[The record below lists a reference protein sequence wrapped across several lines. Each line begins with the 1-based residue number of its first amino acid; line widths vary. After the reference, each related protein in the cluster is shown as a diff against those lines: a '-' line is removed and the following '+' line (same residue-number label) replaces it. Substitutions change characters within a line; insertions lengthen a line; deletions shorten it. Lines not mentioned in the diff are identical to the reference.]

1 MLVHTTS
8 TRRQN
13 LVGAGV
19 FIIALGLYLK
29 TMAPTISLWD
39 SGEFIT
45 CAYILGIPHP
55 PGAPLYVLWG
65 RLSTLVPFGSVE
77 QRVVFISPLLSAAA
91 IWCVYATTTIL
102 ARGAFRSGGT
112 QSPSPGRETAVL
124 AGGVVAALSL
134 ACSYTFWFNAT
145 EAEVYAS
152 SIFLVCL
159 SVWLALR
166 WADEPVDTRSDRSLL
181 LIAYVFGL
189 SGGVHLLCLLTIPAI
204 LILLWHADP
213 TLRRLISVLLGLGG
227 ISLALVAVW
236 GPSKAGVGAL
246 ILVLAAGLHYLYRHD
261 RRSCWL
267 LVAAV
272 VLFGL
277 GYSTYTSLYIRSGL
291 NPVIDENDPETW
303 TALIKFLNREQYGT
317 ESLLGGMLEAKASR
331 VYQFWDL
338 QMKYFFNQFQFPMA
352 ESALDFRRATDSLRQ
367 TVAVSVLPYLLGLG
381 GLLWHRRRDW
391 QRFLVVLAL
400 FATMGFAL
408 SAYLNM
414 SDPQPRERHY
424 VFVGMFYAF
433 ALWMGLGWTGLIEA
447 LRQRLSLTTGWLA
460 VIAGAGML
468 LPLGMGVKLYDQVD
482 RTGDYLA
489 RDYAFNLLQSCA
501 PNSILFTNGDND
513 TFPLWFLQEVEG
525 IRPDV
530 RVVHLGLLNTGWYIK
545 QLRQRS
551 PAIDFRYSDTYI
563 DSVLTDTERVD
574 LGRRRW
580 PEPKSIELAGL
591 DIEVAPFEHGMLR
604 VQDIAVL
611 KIVEWNNWERPIFFS
626 VAVPIESQVGLTPY
640 LSLNSL
646 AYRLVKEREPG
657 LDREQMEHSFY
668 RIFQWRNLVGRE
680 LASDPGSAPL
690 LFNYQA
696 GVMQLAGYYRQEGMA
711 EDLVRLFEWT
721 SGHIPLIWHAYHT
734 ASTYLQETG
743 QDELAIE
750 YAARAVRELSATYA
764 AGGDATYDDLIYLT
778 DELTKQYRDHAWSTE
793 LYRQIIEVEPDRW
806 EAYYRL
812 ASLMGVRGDYSGG
825 LQVVDE
831 YVSRY
836 ADVRPL
842 ARMRQ
847 SLQQAAAGKSAQQAS
862 PRAGA
867 DSSVQY

>member
-8 TRRQN
+8 TWRKN

-45 CAYILGIPHP
+45 CAHILGIPHP
-55 PGAPLYVLWG
+55 PGAPLYILVG
-65 RLSTLVPFGSVE
+65 RLFAFLPVGSVE
-77 QRVVFISPLLSAAA
+77 QRVVFISPLVSAAA

-102 ARGAFRSGGT
+102 ARGAFRSGGM
-112 QSPSPGRETAVL
+112 QSPSQGGETAVL

-227 ISLALVAVW
+227 ISLAAMVVW
-236 GPSKAGVGAL
+236 GPSEAGAAAL
-246 ILVLAAGLHYLYRHD
+246 ILVLAASLHHLYRHD

-267 LVAAV
+267 LVAAL

-303 TALIKFLNREQYGT
+303 AALIKFLNREQYGT

-338 QMKYFFNQFQFPMA
+338 QMKYFFTQFQFPLV
-352 ESALDFRRATDSLRQ
+352 ESAVEFRRATDSLRQ

-381 GLLWHRRRDW
+381 GLLWHARRDR
-391 QRFLVVLAL
+391 QRFLAVLAL

-433 ALWMGLGWTGLIEA
+433 ALWMGLGWSGFVETLG
-447 LRQRLSLTTGWLA
+447 RRLSLSSGWLA
-460 VIAGAGML
+460 GIAGAGML
-468 LPLGMGVKLYDQVD
+468 LPVGMGVKLYDQVD
-482 RTGDYLA
+482 RTGDFLA
-489 RDYAFNLLQSCA
+489 RDYAHNLLHSCA

-525 IRPDV
+525 IRRDV

-545 QLRQRS
+545 
-551 PAIDFRYSDTYI
+551 PAAQACPRH
-563 DSVLTDTERVD
+563 R
-574 LGRRRW
+574 
-580 PEPKSIELAGL
+580 
-591 DIEVAPFEHGMLR
+591 H
-604 VQDIAVL
+604 
-611 KIVEWNNWERPIFFS
+611 
-626 VAVPIESQVGLTPY
+626 
-640 LSLNSL
+640 SL
-646 AYRLVKEREPG
+646 
-657 LDREQMEHSFY
+657 H
-668 RIFQWRNLVGRE
+668 
-680 LASDPGSAPL
+680 
-690 LFNYQA
+690 
-696 GVMQLAGYYRQEGMA
+696 
-711 EDLVRLFEWT
+711 
-721 SGHIPLIWHAYHT
+721 
-734 ASTYLQETG
+734 
-743 QDELAIE
+743 
-750 YAARAVRELSATYA
+750 
-764 AGGDATYDDLIYLT
+764 
-778 DELTKQYRDHAWSTE
+778 
-793 LYRQIIEVEPDRW
+793 
-806 EAYYRL
+806 
-812 ASLMGVRGDYSGG
+812 
-825 LQVVDE
+825 
-831 YVSRY
+831 
-836 ADVRPL
+836 
-842 ARMRQ
+842 
-847 SLQQAAAGKSAQQAS
+847 
-862 PRAGA
+862 
-867 DSSVQY
+867 

>member
-8 TRRQN
+8 TRCQN

-45 CAYILGIPHP
+45 CAHILGIPHP

-65 RLSTLVPFGSVE
+65 RLSTLLPFGSVE

-102 ARGAFRSGGT
+102 ARSALGSEETESSRSGR
-112 QSPSPGRETAVL
+112 QTAVL

-145 EAEVYAS
+145 EAEVYSS

-166 WADEPVDTRSDRSLL
+166 WAVEPADRRTDRSLL
-181 LIAYVFGL
+181 LITYVFGL

-204 LILLWHADP
+204 LILIWHSDP

-227 ISLALVAVW
+227 ITLAVVAAW
-236 GPSKAGVGAL
+236 GPSETGAAAL
-246 ILVLAAGLHYLYRHD
+246 ILVLSACLYHLYRHD

-267 LVAAV
+267 LVAAL

-303 TALIKFLNREQYGT
+303 AALIKFLNREQYGT

-338 QMKYFFNQFQFPMA
+338 QMKYFFKQFQFPLA
-352 ESALDFRRATDSLRQ
+352 ERAVEFRRATDSLRQ

-381 GLLWHRRRDW
+381 GLVWHARKDR
-391 QRFLVVLAL
+391 QRFLAVLAL

-433 ALWMGLGWTGLIEA
+433 ALWMGLGWSGLVET
-447 LRQRLSLTTGWLA
+447 LGRRLSLSSGWLA
-460 VIAGAGML
+460 GIAGAGML
-468 LPLGMGVKLYDQVD
+468 LPVGMGVKLYDQVD
-482 RTGDYLA
+482 RTGDFLA
-489 RDYAFNLLQSCA
+489 RDYAYNLLHSCA

-525 IRPDV
+525 IRRDV

-545 QLRQRS
+545 QLRQRA
-551 PAIDFRYSDTYI
+551 PAIDIRYTDAHI
-563 DSVLTDTERVD
+563 DSVLTSTQRG
-574 LGRRRW
+574 LGLRQW
-580 PEPKSIELAGL
+580 PEPRAIELAGL

-611 KIVEWNNWERPIFFS
+611 KIVEWNDWEKPVFFS
-626 VAVPIESQVGLTPY
+626 VAVPVENQVGLTPY
-640 LSLNSL
+640 LSLNGL
-646 AYRLVKEREPG
+646 AYRLVREREPG
-657 LDREQMEHSFY
+657 LDREQMERSFY
-668 RIFQWRNLVGRE
+668 HIFQWRNLVGRE
-680 LASDPGSAPL
+680 MTSDPGVAPL

-696 GVMQLAGYYRQEGMA
+696 GVMQLADVYRREGMGEA
-711 EDLVRLFEWT
+711 LARLLEWT
-721 SGHIPLIWHAYHT
+721 SERIPFIWHAYYS

-743 QDELAIE
+743 QQQLAIE
-750 YAARAVRELSATYA
+750 YAERAVQELLDTYGA
-764 AGGDATYDDLIYLT
+764 SGDAIYDDLIVVT
-778 DELTKQYRDHAWSTE
+778 DELTKRYRDSARSAE
-793 LYRQIIEVEPDRW
+793 LYRRIIEVEPGRW
-806 EAYYRL
+806 EGYYRL
-812 ASLMGVRGDYSGG
+812 ASLMGVQGDYSGG
-825 LQVVDE
+825 LLVVDE
-831 YVSRY
+831 YVDRY
-836 ADVRPL
+836 GDVRQL

-847 SLQQAAAGKSAQQAS
+847 SLQQAAAEGTAQQAD
-862 PRAGA
+862 RQAA
-867 DSSVQY
+867 TDSSDN